1 MVFCKKILPTFAEIL
16 KPDIMDKT
24 DCMEKTP
31 KLDKLLEIIWLLAD
45 TGGTFAHIAAKAH
58 VSERTAYRYVETLE
72 NSGFIINKEKGVL
85 FLEGVPEP
93 FARIADNVGVT
104 PKEWRLVVNALDS
117 VEDALKPGLL
127 QKINERIDKP
137 KGVRPVIR
145 QQESM
150 HIQELSRA
158 MDGKKQ
164 VILHQYSSS
173 NSETV
178 SDRRVEPIAFRSGN
192 RSVVCYEIR
201 SQRVKTFKIPRIGKV
216 EVCPEDWQHERAH
229 RTPVADM
236 FGMSSDTL
244 IPIRLR
250 LTMRAANLLKEEFP
264 ESKRMLRPDGEEHF
278 LFETEVRDVKG
289 IGRFVLGLHNEVEII
304 EAPELESYLKIHAK
318 QLAMQY
324 LTPPTDSSEA
334 CQDSF

>member
-1 MVFCKKILPTFAEIL
+1 
-16 KPDIMDKT
+16 MDKT
-24 DCMEKTP
+24 DCIEKTP

-45 TGGTFAHIAAKAH
+45 TGGTFAEIAAKAH
-58 VSERTAYRYVETLE
+58 VSERTAYRYMETLK

-85 FLEGVPEP
+85 YLEGVPEP

-104 PKEWRLVVNALDS
+104 PKEWRLLAEALKMMD
-117 VEDALKPGLL
+117 DALKPGLL
-127 QKINERIDKP
+127 QKINERIGKP
-137 KGVRPVIR
+137 DGERPVIR
-145 QQESM
+145 QRESLN
-150 HIQELSRA
+150 IQELSRA

-164 VILHQYSSS
+164 VILHQYCSS

-178 SDRRVEPIAFRSGN
+178 SDRRVEPIAFRGGN
-192 RSVVCYEIR
+192 RSVVCYEI
-201 SQRVKTFKIPRIGKV
+201 SCQRVKTFKIPRIGKV

-264 ESKRMLRPDGEEHF
+264 ESKRMLHPDGEEHF
-278 LFETEVRDVKG
+278 LFETDVRDVKG
-289 IGRFVLGLHNEVEII
+289 IGRFVMGLHGEVEVIDSPELQQHLAI
-304 EAPELESYLKIHAK
+304 EAGKIWKKWAIQK
-318 QLAMQY
+318 A
-324 LTPPTDSSEA
+324 
-334 CQDSF
+334 